1 MSQDPDTV
9 TKITENTYKNV
20 MDQFNPGLRNLV
32 NLGKNYEKAVSAMAA
47 AGKAY
52 YDGVAKMGEM
62 ASASHVSKELGFV
75 LLEISNV
82 HKKLNENLEENF
94 RKFHREIIV
103 ELEKKTEQD
112 IKYMNATLKRYQSEH
127 KVRLDS
133 LEKSQTEL
141 KKLRRKSQGTR
152 NVTKYEMKE
161 TEYLETITSRQTEIN
176 KFIQQGCREAL
187 LEEKRRFCFLVDK
200 HCNFSNYINYFHVQ
214 SVDLLTTMLPKW
226 QETCKDISQV
236 PDAVVNIIQ
245 DLKTPGTTPISGTP
259 DPSPLMEK
267 KALMSDSVSLRM
279 MPPAPQMKAHPSPLV
294 DIFNNPAVTNKPISE
309 KPKPSPEDG
318 TFPRSMSVASGL
330 NQMTKRKV
338 KTIFPHTGNSKTLLS
353 FAQGDIVT
361 LLIPEEKD
369 GWMYGEHEVTKIRG
383 WFPTSYT
390 KPLEENEREPFKVP
404 STTPSPAPIRS
415 VSAGN
420 LAEKSAVVLPE
431 PDYLEPMSGNYSAPQ
446 SNSFPATLPKE
457 TSKPTSNGLMKHPF
471 LSGENPFSTVKLR
484 PTVTNDRS
492 APIIR

>member
-1 MSQDPDTV
+1 NKLIEMKKDLRQIDPCMETLSVLCQQTISDNKV
-9 TKITENTYKNV
+9 ILYNWIAEKGNV
-20 MDQFNPGLRNLV
+20 DKQT
-32 NLGKNYEKAVSAMAA
+32 SATSS
-47 AGKAY
+47 
-52 YDGVAKMGEM
+52 VP
-62 ASASHVSKELGFV
+62 S
-75 LLEISNV
+75 
-82 HKKLNENLEENF
+82 
-94 RKFHREIIV
+94 
-103 ELEKKTEQD
+103 
-112 IKYMNATLKRYQSEH
+112 
-127 KVRLDS
+127 
-133 LEKSQTEL
+133 
-141 KKLRRKSQGTR
+141 
-152 NVTKYEMKE
+152 NVTKPV
-161 TEYLETITSRQTEIN
+161 
-176 KFIQQGCREAL
+176 REGQL
-187 LEEKRRFCFLVDK
+187 YILTV
-200 HCNFSNYINYFHVQ
+200 HMNY
-214 SVDLLTTMLPKW
+214 
-226 QETCKDISQV
+226 C
-236 PDAVVNIIQ
+236 
-245 DLKTPGTTPISGTP
+245 
-259 DPSPLMEK
+259 
-267 KALMSDSVSLRM
+267 RM